1 MSYLKVTALG
11 AMSGGEVWSTTASY
25 RFFSVFPTTLTQ
37 AILDSAARRLVTAI
51 TAATLPA
58 NLRAL
63 MSSSATIT
71 GWRITQHD
79 EDEKTIGVGEAN
91 YVAPIAGANPPSK
104 SPQDALVFSLRTG
117 QPGAR
122 GRGRMYWPALGATI
136 GSTFKLTAPT
146 NAQAV
151 ADAATLLDL
160 IGDQLN
166 AELAANSFAVTVE
179 LAVRSI
185 TAHTSYQVNQLRA
198 GDVLDTQRRRR
209 DNLVENYA
217 VSAYPLP

>member
-1 MSYLKVTALG
+1 MTYLKVSVLG
-11 AMSGGEVWSTTASY
+11 AMSGGEVWSTTACY

-51 TAATLPA
+51 TPTTLPS

-63 MSSSATIT
+63 MSSSVTVT

-79 EDEKTIGVGEAN
+79 EDEKTVGVGSAN
-91 YVAPIAGANPPSK
+91 YAAPIAGANPPSK

-122 GRGRMYWPALGATI
+122 GRGRMYWPACGATT
-136 GSTFKLTAPT
+136 GPTFKLTSPT

-185 TAHTSYQVNQLRA
+185 TGHTSYQVNQLRA

-209 DNLVENYA
+209 DALVENYA